1 MNRKKIVKL
10 KKINI
15 KRYFSL
21 FISLMLILNSVNHQ
35 FIDNKVFAGKEGL
48 SGTDENL
55 SEVQKVQEVENEIVD
70 NFE

>member
-1 MNRKKIVKL
+1 MSRRKIVKL
-10 KKINI
+10 KKIGI

-21 FISLMLILNSVNHQ
+21 FISLMLILNSVGYQ